1 MSTNNDELLYDEDDS
16 VKFIQ
21 NYLPQELKGK
31 FSNDDINYIVDL
43 IYDFYES
50 NGMLDDDGD
59 DEIEIDLL
67 ELFYALR
74 HRWWA
79 ILLALVIGAGAA
91 GVYTKKLIAPHYQS
105 TSMVYVLS
113 KETTLAS
120 LADLQIGSQLTKDYS
135 VIIKSR
141 PVLQEVIDKQNLDL
155 TTDELGEMITIDNP
169 KDTRILSIT
178 VEDIEPMRAKAIVD
192 EVTKSASNYIGDIM
206 EMVPPKVIEDGVVAV
221 KPSSPSVKKN
231 AAVGGLGLAVLV
243 CGLICL
249 KTVLDDTIK
258 SEEDIEKYL
267 GLSVLAVIPD
277 TEKK

>member
-1 MSTNNDELLYDEDDS
+1 MEKKFED
-16 VKFIQ
+16 
-21 NYLPQELKGK
+21 
-31 FSNDDINYIVDL
+31 
-43 IYDFYES
+43 
-50 NGMLDDDGD
+50 D

-155 TTDELGEMITIDNP
+155 TTDELGKMITIDNP
-169 KDTRILSIT
+169 NDTRILSIT

>member
-1 MSTNNDELLYDEDDS
+1 MEKKFED
-16 VKFIQ
+16 
-21 NYLPQELKGK
+21 
-31 FSNDDINYIVDL
+31 
-43 IYDFYES
+43 
-50 NGMLDDDGD
+50 D

-206 EMVPPKVIEDGVVAV
+206 EMVPPKVIEDGIVAV

>member
-1 MSTNNDELLYDEDDS
+1 MEKKFED
-16 VKFIQ
+16 
-21 NYLPQELKGK
+21 
-31 FSNDDINYIVDL
+31 
-43 IYDFYES
+43 
-50 NGMLDDDGD
+50 D

-277 TEKK
+277 REKK

>member
-1 MSTNNDELLYDEDDS
+1 MEKKFED
-16 VKFIQ
+16 
-21 NYLPQELKGK
+21 
-31 FSNDDINYIVDL
+31 
-43 IYDFYES
+43 
-50 NGMLDDDGD
+50 D

-169 KDTRILSIT
+169 QDTRILSIT

>member
-1 MSTNNDELLYDEDDS
+1 MEKKFED
-16 VKFIQ
+16 
-21 NYLPQELKGK
+21 
-31 FSNDDINYIVDL
+31 
-43 IYDFYES
+43 
-50 NGMLDDDGD
+50 D

-141 PVLQEVIDKQNLDL
+141 PVLQEVIDKQNLDM

-192 EVTKSASNYIGDIM
+192 EITKSASNYIGDIM

>member
-1 MSTNNDELLYDEDDS
+1 MEKKFED
-16 VKFIQ
+16 
-21 NYLPQELKGK
+21 
-31 FSNDDINYIVDL
+31 
-43 IYDFYES
+43 
-50 NGMLDDDGD
+50 D

-169 KDTRILSIT
+169 NDTRILSIT

-267 GLSVLAVIPD
+267 GLSVLAAIPD

>member
-1 MSTNNDELLYDEDDS
+1 MEKKFED
-16 VKFIQ
+16 
-21 NYLPQELKGK
+21 
-31 FSNDDINYIVDL
+31 
-43 IYDFYES
+43 
-50 NGMLDDDGD
+50 D

-105 TSMVYVLS
+105 TSVVYVLS

-206 EMVPPKVIEDGVVAV
+206 EMVPPKVIEDGIVAV

>member
-1 MSTNNDELLYDEDDS
+1 MEKKFED
-16 VKFIQ
+16 
-21 NYLPQELKGK
+21 
-31 FSNDDINYIVDL
+31 
-43 IYDFYES
+43 
-50 NGMLDDDGD
+50 D

-79 ILLALVIGAGAA
+79 ILLALVIGTGAA

-155 TTDELGEMITIDNP
+155 TTDELGKMITIDNP

>member
-1 MSTNNDELLYDEDDS
+1 MEKKFED
-16 VKFIQ
+16 
-21 NYLPQELKGK
+21 
-31 FSNDDINYIVDL
+31 
-43 IYDFYES
+43 
-50 NGMLDDDGD
+50 D

-79 ILLALVIGAGAA
+79 ILLALAIGTGAA

-155 TTDELGEMITIDNP
+155 TTDELGKMITIDNP

-249 KTVLDDTIK
+249 KTILDDTIK

>member
-1 MSTNNDELLYDEDDS
+1 MEKKFED
-16 VKFIQ
+16 
-21 NYLPQELKGK
+21 
-31 FSNDDINYIVDL
+31 
-43 IYDFYES
+43 
-50 NGMLDDDGD
+50 D

-155 TTDELGEMITIDNP
+155 TTDELGKMITIDNP
-169 KDTRILSIT
+169 NDTRILSIT

-249 KTVLDDTIK
+249 KTVLEDKMK

>member
-1 MSTNNDELLYDEDDS
+1 MEKKFED
-16 VKFIQ
+16 
-21 NYLPQELKGK
+21 
-31 FSNDDINYIVDL
+31 
-43 IYDFYES
+43 
-50 NGMLDDDGD
+50 D

-141 PVLQEVIDKQNLDL
+141 PVLQEVIDKQNLDM

>member
-1 MSTNNDELLYDEDDS
+1 MEKKFED
-16 VKFIQ
+16 
-21 NYLPQELKGK
+21 
-31 FSNDDINYIVDL
+31 
-43 IYDFYES
+43 
-50 NGMLDDDGD
+50 D

-79 ILLALVIGAGAA
+79 ILLALVIGTGAA

-155 TTDELGEMITIDNP
+155 TTDELGKMITIDNP

-249 KTVLDDTIK
+249 KTILDDTIK